1 VMEMAELQ
9 FENFDTEEQAP
20 VDGESMEMFNE
31 KRVKIADMA
40 HNKKALL
47 TAASQSS
54 QKRI

>member
-1 VMEMAELQ
+1 MEMAELQ